1 MSRLG
6 LTEKRVE
13 EEEENSSIFLDPSIR
28 LDCCRFAFSPTIWPV
43 LVPIPSAV
51 RPCRHTSVPCP
62 ATLMMKA
69 QIVCLAALLL
79 AVGCSAATTRKL
91 QEVLVVPT
99 SNLNGNGNGNG

>member
-1 MSRLG
+1 
-6 LTEKRVE
+6 
-13 EEEENSSIFLDPSIR
+13 
-28 LDCCRFAFSPTIWPV
+28 
-43 LVPIPSAV
+43 
-51 RPCRHTSVPCP
+51 
-62 ATLMMKA
+62 MMKA